1 MNNSFRREIE
11 MTKNDARK
19 AVLRIA
25 QSTVQQTIYAD
36 GRQEFSDGGKLLN
49 VLYDFVDAIYA
60 HYDSE
65 TAFGLVTRQAQW
77 AADIY
82 GESLNQEGA

>member
-1 MNNSFRREIE
+1 
-11 MTKNDARK
+11 MTKAEARK
-19 AVLRIA
+19 AALRIA
-25 QSTVQQTIYAD
+25 QSTIQQTIYAD

-49 VLYDFVDAIYA
+49 ALYDFVDAIYA

-65 TAFGLVTRQAQW
+65 TAFGLVTRQAQHI
-77 AADIY
+77 ADIY

>member
-1 MNNSFRREIE
+1 
-11 MTKNDARK
+11 MTKADARK

-36 GRQEFSDGGKLLN
+36 GRQEFSDGGKLLKAS
-49 VLYDFVDAIYA
+49 YDFVDAIYA
-60 HYDSE
+60 HYPSDY
-65 TAFGLVTRQAQW
+65 AFGFVTRWVKQIAP
-77 AADIY
+77 AY